1 MIIGAAMQ
9 SKRIRSFSEEGLA
22 IVDGICAGN
31 NGFTGPPIETSDMRT
46 CNSSE
51 RRTRGAFE
59 A

>member
-22 IVDGICAGN
+22 IVDGIVPGTPCTIHG
-31 NGFTGPPIETSDMRT
+31 TSDMRT